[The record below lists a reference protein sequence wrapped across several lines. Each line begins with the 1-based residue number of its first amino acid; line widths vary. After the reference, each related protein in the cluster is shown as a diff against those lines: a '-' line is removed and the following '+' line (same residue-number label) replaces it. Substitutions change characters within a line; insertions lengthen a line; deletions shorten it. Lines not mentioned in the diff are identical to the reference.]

1 MRVNTVA
8 EEPQSEEP
16 QSEEPQSFCQM
27 RTFFGR
33 LIKSLSLALKMSIDL
48 VEERNQL
55 CTSTD

>member
-27 RTFFGR
+27 RTFF
-33 LIKSLSLALKMSIDL
+33 LKI
-48 VEERNQL
+48 N
-55 CTSTD
+55 

>member
-8 EEPQSEEP
+8 EEP